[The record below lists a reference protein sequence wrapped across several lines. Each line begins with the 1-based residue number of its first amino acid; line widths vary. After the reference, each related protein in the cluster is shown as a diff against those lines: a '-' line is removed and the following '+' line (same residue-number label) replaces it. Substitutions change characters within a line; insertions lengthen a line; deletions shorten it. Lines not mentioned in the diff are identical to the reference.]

1 MTMKEIIQRTIPA
14 SITVGQVVI
23 KDSEKIK
30 KIFSE
35 FIVHANYNCQEI
47 MTAIRT
53 KGQYKFTDGED
64 AITVQY

>member
-1 MTMKEIIQRTIPA
+1 MTMKEIVQTTIPA

-35 FIVHANYNCQEI
+35 FITRADYNCQEV

-53 KGQYKFTDGED
+53 KSQYKFTDGED